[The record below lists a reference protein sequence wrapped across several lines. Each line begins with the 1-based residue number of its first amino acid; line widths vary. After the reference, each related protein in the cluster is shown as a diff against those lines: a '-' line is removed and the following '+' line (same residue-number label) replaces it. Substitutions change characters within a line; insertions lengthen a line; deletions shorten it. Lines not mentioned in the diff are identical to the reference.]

1 MFEPISSHAGDNDD
15 PLVDGNNRYY
25 LISAINLNL
34 FKLKEF
40 ASYKNDDD
48 SSVVAKWP
56 TLQRINIIREQE
68 SDKDILDWRIELRMV
83 GLPKQNK
90 KSI

>member
-1 MFEPISSHAGDNDD
+1 MFEPISSHAGDNDN

-48 SSVVAKWP
+48 SSVVAK
-56 TLQRINIIREQE
+56 
-68 SDKDILDWRIELRMV
+68 
-83 GLPKQNK
+83 
-90 KSI
+90 